1 MRKGTI
7 ALIVFVVFV
16 LIGGMWACNE
26 RNSFVKKREAAKAQ
40 WQQIESQYQ
49 RRADLVPNIVATVK
63 GEANFEKS
71 TLEAVVAARA
81 KATQIT
87 LSADNLD
94 EASMQKFKAAQAEL
108 GSSLS
113 RLLAVSESY
122 PSLKTNAG
130 FSELRT
136 TLESSE
142 NRVSIERMKYNELVR
157 NYNQS
162 LLLFPGNMLAGGFA
176 PMPYFEAEAG
186 TEKAPKVDFN

>member
-1 MRKGTI
+1 MRRGTI
-7 ALIVFVVFV
+7 ALIVFVVIV
-16 LIGGMWACNE
+16 LLGGMWACNE
-26 RNSFVKKREAAKAQ
+26 RNGFVKKREAAKAK
-40 WQQIESQYQ
+40 WHQIESQYQ
-49 RRADLVPNIVATVK
+49 RRSDLVPNIVATVK

-87 LSADNLD
+87 LNADNLD

-122 PSLKTNAG
+122 PNLKANAG
-130 FSELRT
+130 FSDLRT
-136 TLESSE
+136 ALEGCE
-142 NRVSIERMKYNELVR
+142 NRITYARDEYSKAVEVYNA
-157 NYNQS
+157 S
-162 LLLFPGNMLAGGFA
+162 LQLFPGNMLAGGFA